1 MKRIYLAFAAIFISA
16 MAFAQG
22 TLTGTVVDGELGGPL
37 PGASVVVKG
46 TSNGTST
53 DFDGNFTLEVNQN
66 SGTLIVSY
74 IGFIKK
80 QVEFTSTGNL
90 GTIELLPDAQELGEV
105 VVIGSGIIDLE
116 EDRST
121 PIAVTTIKRDEI
133 QAVSAGNVEFPEV
146 MKNVPSV
153 YVSNQTGFGDS
164 QMFLRGFD
172 QTNTAFLLNGQPI
185 NGMEDGRMYWSNWA
199 GMADIANAVQVQR
212 GLGSSKLA
220 ISSVGGTVNIVSKAT
235 EKREGG
241 FGRFMV
247 GNDSFFKTTAS
258 YDSGINENGWGF
270 SVMLDHWQGQRK
282 FAEGTK
288 GQGQNYFFSVGK
300 LIGDHNFNFLVFGAP
315 QWHMQ
320 RWSQPLE
327 VVEAKRKYNQHWG
340 FDEGELESERTNFYH
355 KPVMNL
361 NWDWNISDKL
371 DLSTVLYASW
381 GRGGGTGP
389 RGNSALRLPDYPVAG
404 GIDGQIDYAATRA
417 RNAQVGIG
425 GDYGAP
431 NGAGYIRRASMNN
444 HQWYGMVSNFSHDLN
459 DNLSFNVGADFRF
472 YTGDHFRQVADFYG
486 LSGWS
491 NDRPDDRVVTESFSI
506 NPWKTLTTFA
516 DEDERIN
523 YDYSEDINY
532 QGMFGQVEYAE
543 EAFSVF
549 FQGAI
554 SNQSYQRE
562 DRFATDINGNQT
574 TQTSD
579 KANKFGYNVKSG
591 GAYNFDEKTL
601 YMPMRVSIPVNLSW
615 IIFSQVQLS
624 WLIQK
629 LKMKRLQVW
638 KLDINSTHMI
648 SNSLLICIE
657 QNGLTDL

>member
-235 EKREGG
+235 EKEKA
-241 FGRFMV
+241 V
-247 GNDSFFKTTAS
+247 
-258 YDSGINENGWGF
+258 
-270 SVMLDHWQGQRK
+270 SV
-282 FAEGTK
+282 
-288 GQGQNYFFSVGK
+288 V
-300 LIGDHNFNFLVFGAP
+300 
-315 QWHMQ
+315 
-320 RWSQPLE
+320 
-327 VVEAKRKYNQHWG
+327 
-340 FDEGELESERTNFYH
+340 
-355 KPVMNL
+355 
-361 NWDWNISDKL
+361 
-371 DLSTVLYASW
+371 
-381 GRGGGTGP
+381 
-389 RGNSALRLPDYPVAG
+389 
-404 GIDGQIDYAATRA
+404 
-417 RNAQVGIG
+417 
-425 GDYGAP
+425 
-431 NGAGYIRRASMNN
+431 
-444 HQWYGMVSNFSHDLN
+444 
-459 DNLSFNVGADFRF
+459 
-472 YTGDHFRQVADFYG
+472 
-486 LSGWS
+486 
-491 NDRPDDRVVTESFSI
+491 
-506 NPWKTLTTFA
+506 
-516 DEDERIN
+516 
-523 YDYSEDINY
+523 
-532 QGMFGQVEYAE
+532 
-543 EAFSVF
+543 
-549 FQGAI
+549 
-554 SNQSYQRE
+554 
-562 DRFATDINGNQT
+562 
-574 TQTSD
+574 
-579 KANKFGYNVKSG
+579 
-591 GAYNFDEKTL
+591 
-601 YMPMRVSIPVNLSW
+601 
-615 IIFSQVQLS
+615 S
-624 WLIQK
+624 WLVTTVSLRQLLLTIQES
-629 LKMKRLQVW
+629 MRMAGDSQ
-638 KLDINSTHMI
+638 
-648 SNSLLICIE
+648 
-657 QNGLTDL
+657 